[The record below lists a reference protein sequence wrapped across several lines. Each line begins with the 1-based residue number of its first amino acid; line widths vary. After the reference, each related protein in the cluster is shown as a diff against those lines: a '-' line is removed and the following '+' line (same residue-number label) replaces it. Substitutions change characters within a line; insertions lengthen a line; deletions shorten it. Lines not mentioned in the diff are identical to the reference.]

1 MDSPRF
7 AFASVSHPPAA
18 EAGRVS
24 ILCRLPVGWL
34 IGMVVSAWSRLGR
47 MPPMYAVDY
56 GAVLIARTGVHL
68 SIKRDAPIEV

>member
-1 MDSPRF
+1 M
-7 AFASVSHPPAA
+7 
-18 EAGRVS
+18 S